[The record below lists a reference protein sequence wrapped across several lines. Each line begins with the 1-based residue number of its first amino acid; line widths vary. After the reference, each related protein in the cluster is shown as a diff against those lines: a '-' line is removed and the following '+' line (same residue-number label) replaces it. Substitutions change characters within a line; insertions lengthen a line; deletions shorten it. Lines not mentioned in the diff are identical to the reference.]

1 MTEIYLLELL
11 SIVEAQTALQNKET
25 TVQSYW
31 KISNQNT
38 KKSRGIAFALFNST
52 GEIGM
57 NNFGYLNS
65 SLSLFDFYFVM
76 NLRKKI
82 AYVRLLN
89 PPPPIRA
96 FAILARP
103 HLPPPSVRTLWMT
116 PRRKSALTQKP
127 SVQIPKAFISIE

>member
-11 SIVEAQTALQNKET
+11 SIVEPQTALQNKET

-38 KKSRGIAFALFNST
+38 KKSRGIAFALFNCT

-76 NLRKKI
+76 NLRKK
-82 AYVRLLN
+82 N
-89 PPPPIRA
+89 C
-96 FAILARP
+96 
-103 HLPPPSVRTLWMT
+103 VRTLT
-116 PRRKSALTQKP
+116 EPP
-127 SVQIPKAFISIE
+127 SPHTSLRDFS